1 MSTRDCGLD
10 PQDSLSCK
18 FLSAREDSQA
28 RLGLDSLSSW
38 REVKSDRGERGS
50 ALLPED
56 SVGQL
61 NDSSRQIYSIV
72 FTLILSHSITQME
85 IFTKIF
91 LLSNKNHW
99 GSILFAQII
108 QKNNVFQK
116 VHLWQETMSTSDK
129 WNIFN
134 ISVQNIFPKLRD
146 IFVRRIK
153 NVIRPSSPRP
163 DDRSKLSVGLGL
175 PLKNYPNF
183 IKLGFSW
190 NVSSFQSP
198 PGRNDQWASQ
208 CLEGR
213 LCIIPSLGIIKK
225 FGGIK
230 LFWIEQ
236 TSQAGRE
243 GPLIWN

>member
-1 MSTRDCGLD
+1 
-10 PQDSLSCK
+10 
-18 FLSAREDSQA
+18 
-28 RLGLDSLSSW
+28 
-38 REVKSDRGERGS
+38 
-50 ALLPED
+50 
-56 SVGQL
+56 
-61 NDSSRQIYSIV
+61 
-72 FTLILSHSITQME
+72 ME

-91 LLSNKNHW
+91 LLCNKNHW

-108 QKNNVFQK
+108 QENKVFQK

-134 ISVQNIFPKLRD
+134 ISVQNNFPKLRD
-146 IFVRRIK
+146 IFQRRIK

-198 PGRNDQWASQ
+198 LWPQWPASQ
-208 CLEGR
+208 PVSWRQTLHNT
-213 LCIIPSLGIIKK
+213 K
-225 FGGIK
+225 F
-230 LFWIEQ
+230 WNYHE
-236 TSQAGRE
+236 
-243 GPLIWN
+243 IWWN

>member
-10 PQDSLSCK
+10 PQDSLSCN
-18 FLSAREDSQA
+18 FLSARENSQA
-28 RLGLDSLSSW
+28 RLGLDSLSTW
-38 REVKSDRGERGS
+38 RELKTDRGYWGS

-72 FTLILSHSITQME
+72 FTLILIHSITQME

-91 LLSNKNHW
+91 LLCNKNHW

-108 QKNNVFQK
+108 QKNKVFQK
-116 VHLWQETMSTSDK
+116 VHLPQEMMSTSDK
-129 WNIFN
+129 WNIFK
-134 ISVQNIFPKLRD
+134 IFVQNISQKLID
-146 IFVRRIK
+146 IFYRIK

-190 NVSSFQSP
+190 NVSSFHHPPASHDQS
-198 PGRNDQWASQ
+198 ASV
-208 CLEGR
+208 L
-213 LCIIPSLGIIKK
+213 KAD
-225 FGGIK
+225 F
-230 LFWIEQ
+230 
-236 TSQAGRE
+236 A
-243 GPLIWN
+243 